1 MVNLGGEILI
11 HIDKNV
17 RTSGAYVMYKDLF
30 VFQVGPT
37 SKGDTLGVVRLGGH
51 KEADETAVETAK
63 REVEE
68 EASID
73 ITILNSP
80 TTYYKEYWNAQSK
93 KLKVENE
100 VNPILIIDSLDESLS
115 IMYIAYSKTLPKP
128 SSETNGLLLLS
139 LNDIELICTGK
150 ITLNDYINQGGV
162 AILKEKMDKELILQP
177 FPQLMFLAEL
187 LKEDLVLL
195 QQFLIT

>member
-1 MVNLGGEILI
+1 MI

-17 RTSGAYVMYKDLF
+17 RTSGAYVMYKNLF

-37 SKGDTLGVVRLGGH
+37 SKRDTLGVVRLGGH
-51 KEADETAVETAK
+51 IEADETAVETAK

-80 TTYYKEYWNAQSK
+80 TTYYKESWNAQSK
-93 KLKVENE
+93 KVKVENE
-100 VNPILIIDSLDESLS
+100 VNPILIIDSPDESLS
-115 IMYIAYSKTLPKP
+115 IMYVAYSKMLPKP

-162 AILKEKMDKELILQP
+162 SIWKEKMDNELILQP
-177 FPQLMFLAEL
+177 FPQLMFLSEL
-187 LKEDLVLL
+187 LKEDPVLL
-195 QQFLIT
+195 QQFVN

>member
-1 MVNLGGEILI
+1 MI

-17 RTSGAYVMYKDLF
+17 RTSGAYVMYKNSF

-93 KLKVENE
+93 KLKVENK
-100 VNPILIIDSLDESLS
+100 VNPILIIDSPDESLS
-115 IMYIAYSKTLPKP
+115 IMYVVYSKMQPKP
-128 SSETNGLLLLS
+128 SSETKGLLLLS

-177 FPQLMFLAEL
+177 FPQLMFLSEL
-187 LKEDLVLL
+187 LKEDPVLL
-195 QQFLIT
+195 QQFVN

>member
-1 MVNLGGEILI
+1 MI

-17 RTSGAYVMYKDLF
+17 RTSGAYVIYKNLF

-51 KEADETAVETAK
+51 KESDETAVETAK
-63 REVEE
+63 REVKE

-73 ITILNSP
+73 TTILNSL
-80 TTYYKEYWNAQSK
+80 TTYYKENWNAQSK
-93 KLKVENE
+93 EIKVENE
-100 VNPILIIDSLDESLS
+100 VNPILIIDSPDESLS
-115 IMYIAYSKTLPKP
+115 IMYVAYSKMLPKP

-139 LNDIELICTGK
+139 LNDIELVCTGK

-187 LKEDLVLL
+187 LKEDPVLL
-195 QQFLIT
+195 QQFLN

>member
-1 MVNLGGEILI
+1 MI

-17 RTSGAYVMYKDLF
+17 RTSGAYVMYKNLF

-37 SKGDTLGVVRLGGH
+37 SKRDTLGVVRLGGH
-51 KEADETAVETAK
+51 IEADETAVETAK

-80 TTYYKEYWNAQSK
+80 TTYYRESWNAQSK
-93 KLKVENE
+93 KVKVENE
-100 VNPILIIDSLDESLS
+100 VNPILIIDSPDESLS
-115 IMYIAYSKTLPKP
+115 IMYVAYSKMLPKP

-162 AILKEKMDKELILQP
+162 SILKEKMDNELILQP
-177 FPQLMFLAEL
+177 FPQLMFLSEL
-187 LKEDLVLL
+187 LKEDPVLL
-195 QQFLIT
+195 QQFVN

>member
-1 MVNLGGEILI
+1 MI

-17 RTSGAYVMYKDLF
+17 RTSGAYVVYKNLF

-80 TTYYKEYWNAQSK
+80 RTYYKENWNAQSK
-93 KLKVENE
+93 KIKVENE
-100 VNPILIIDSLDESLS
+100 INPILIIDSPDETLS
-115 IMYIAYSKTLPKP
+115 IMYMGHSEIEPNP

-139 LNDIELICTGK
+139 LHDIELICTGK
-150 ITLNDYINQGGV
+150 ITLNNYINQGGD
-162 AILKEKMDKELILQP
+162 AILKEKMNKDLVLQP
-177 FPQLMFLAEL
+177 FPQLLFLAEL
-187 LKEDLVLL
+187 LKEDPTLL
-195 QQFLIT
+195 YHFIN

>member
-1 MVNLGGEILI
+1 MIP
-11 HIDKNV
+11 IDKNV
-17 RTSGAYVMYKDLF
+17 RTSGAYVMYKNLF

-63 REVEE
+63 REVKE

-80 TTYYKEYWNAQSK
+80 TTFYKENWNAQSK
-93 KLKVENE
+93 EIKVENE
-100 VNPILIIDSLDESLS
+100 VNPILIIDSPDESLS
-115 IMYIAYSKTLPKP
+115 IMYVAYSKMLPKP

-150 ITLNDYINQGGV
+150 ITLTDYTNQGGV

-187 LKEDLVLL
+187 LKENPVLL
-195 QQFLIT
+195 QQFLN

>member
-1 MVNLGGEILI
+1 MVNLGGKILI

-17 RTSGAYVMYKDLF
+17 RTSGAYVMYKNLF

-51 KEADETAVETAK
+51 KEADETAIETAK
-63 REVEE
+63 REVKE
-68 EASID
+68 EASIN

-80 TTYYKEYWNAQSK
+80 TTYYKENWSAQSK
-93 KLKVENE
+93 KIKVENE
-100 VNPILIIDSLDESLS
+100 VNPILIIDSPDETLS
-115 IMYIAYSKTLPKP
+115 TMYMAHAENEPTP

-139 LNDIELICTGK
+139 VNDIRLICSK
-150 ITLNDYINQGGV
+150 EIRLNDYIKQGGI
-162 AILKEKMDKELILQP
+162 AILKEKIDKDLILQP

-187 LKEDLVLL
+187 VNYPPLSNSYEL
-195 QQFLIT
+195 T

>member
-1 MVNLGGEILI
+1 MI
-11 HIDKNV
+11 HTDKNV
-17 RTSGAYVMYKDLF
+17 RTSGAYVMYKNSF

-68 EASID
+68 EASMD

-100 VNPILIIDSLDESLS
+100 VNPILIIDSPDESLS
-115 IMYIAYSKTLPKP
+115 IMYIVYSKMLPKP

-150 ITLNDYINQGGV
+150 ITLNNYINQGGV

-177 FPQLMFLAEL
+177 FPQLMFLSEL
-187 LKEDLVLL
+187 LKEDPVLL
-195 QQFLIT
+195 QQFLN

>member
-1 MVNLGGEILI
+1 MIP
-11 HIDKNV
+11 IDKNV
-17 RTSGAYVMYKDLF
+17 RTSGAYVMYKNLF

-63 REVEE
+63 REVKE

-80 TTYYKEYWNAQSK
+80 TTFYKKNWNAQSK
-93 KLKVENE
+93 KIKLENE
-100 VNPILIIDSLDESLS
+100 INPILIIDSPDKSLS
-115 IMYIAYSKTLPKP
+115 IMYMAHAENEPTP

-139 LNDIELICTGK
+139 VNDIRLICSK
-150 ITLNDYINQGGV
+150 EITLNDYIKQDGIAV
-162 AILKEKMDKELILQP
+162 LKEKMNKDLILQP
-177 FPQLMFLAEL
+177 YPQLMFLAGL
-187 LKEDLVLL
+187 LKEDPVLF
-195 QQFLIT
+195 QNFLNYKQKPPL

>member
-68 EASID
+68 EASMD

-80 TTYYKEYWNAQSK
+80 TTYYKEYWNAKSK

-100 VNPILIIDSLDESLS
+100 VNPILIIDSPDESLS
-115 IMYIAYSKTLPKP
+115 IMYIAYSKMLPKP

-150 ITLNDYINQGGV
+150 ITLNNYINQGGV

-177 FPQLMFLAEL
+177 FPQLMFLSEL
-187 LKEDLVLL
+187 LKEDPVLL
-195 QQFLIT
+195 QQFLN

>member
-1 MVNLGGEILI
+1 M
-11 HIDKNV
+11 
-17 RTSGAYVMYKDLF
+17 
-30 VFQVGPT
+30 
-37 SKGDTLGVVRLGGH
+37 
-51 KEADETAVETAK
+51 
-63 REVEE
+63 EE
-68 EASID
+68 EASMD

-100 VNPILIIDSLDESLS
+100 VNPILIIDSPDESLS
-115 IMYIAYSKTLPKP
+115 IMYIAYSKMLPKP

-150 ITLNDYINQGGV
+150 ITLNNYINQGGV

-177 FPQLMFLAEL
+177 FPQLMFLSEL
-187 LKEDLVLL
+187 LKEDPVLL
-195 QQFLIT
+195 QQFLN

>member
-1 MVNLGGEILI
+1 MVNLGGKILI

-17 RTSGAYVMYKDLF
+17 RTSGAYVVYKNLF

-80 TTYYKEYWNAQSK
+80 RTYYKENWNAQSK
-93 KLKVENE
+93 KIKVENE
-100 VNPILIIDSLDESLS
+100 INPILIIDSPDETLS
-115 IMYIAYSKTLPKP
+115 IMYMGHSEIEPNP

-139 LNDIELICTGK
+139 LHDIELICTGK
-150 ITLNDYINQGGV
+150 ITLNNYINQGGD
-162 AILKEKMDKELILQP
+162 AILKEKMNKDLVLQP
-177 FPQLMFLAEL
+177 FPQLLFLAEL
-187 LKEDLVLL
+187 LKEDPTLL
-195 QQFLIT
+195 YHFIN

>member
-1 MVNLGGEILI
+1 MI

-17 RTSGAYVMYKDLF
+17 RTSGAYVMYKNLF
-30 VFQVGPT
+30 VFQVGLT

-51 KEADETAVETAK
+51 KEADETAVETTK
-63 REVEE
+63 REVKE

-80 TTYYKEYWNAQSK
+80 TTYYKESWNAQSK

-100 VNPILIIDSLDESLS
+100 VNPILIIDSPDESLS
-115 IMYIAYSKTLPKP
+115 IMYVAYSKMLPKP

-162 AILKEKMDKELILQP
+162 AILKKKMDKELILQP
-177 FPQLMFLAEL
+177 FPQLMFLSEL
-187 LKEDLVLL
+187 LKEDPVLL
-195 QQFLIT
+195 QQFVN

>member
-1 MVNLGGEILI
+1 MI

-17 RTSGAYVMYKDLF
+17 RTSGAYVMYKNLF

-80 TTYYKEYWNAQSK
+80 RTYYKENWNAQSK
-93 KLKVENE
+93 KIKVENE
-100 VNPILIIDSLDESLS
+100 INPILIIDSPDETLS
-115 IMYIAYSKTLPKP
+115 IMYMAHSEIEPNP

-139 LNDIELICTGK
+139 LHDIELICTGK
-150 ITLNDYINQGGV
+150 ITLNNYINQGGD
-162 AILKEKMDKELILQP
+162 AILKEKMNKDLVLQP
-177 FPQLMFLAEL
+177 FPQLLFLAEL
-187 LKEDLVLL
+187 LKEDPTLL
-195 QQFLIT
+195 YHFIN

>member
-1 MVNLGGEILI
+1 MI

-17 RTSGAYVMYKDLF
+17 RTSGAYVMYKNSF

-51 KEADETAVETAK
+51 KEADEIAVETAK

-100 VNPILIIDSLDESLS
+100 VNPILIIDSPDESLS
-115 IMYIAYSKTLPKP
+115 IMYVAYSKMQPKP

-139 LNDIELICTGK
+139 LNDIELICTKK
-150 ITLNDYINQGGV
+150 ITLNDYINQGGN
-162 AILKEKMDKELILQP
+162 AILKGKMNKNLVLQP
-177 FPQLMFLAEL
+177 FPQLLFLAEL
-187 LKEDLVLL
+187 LKEDPILL
-195 QQFLIT
+195 YHFLN